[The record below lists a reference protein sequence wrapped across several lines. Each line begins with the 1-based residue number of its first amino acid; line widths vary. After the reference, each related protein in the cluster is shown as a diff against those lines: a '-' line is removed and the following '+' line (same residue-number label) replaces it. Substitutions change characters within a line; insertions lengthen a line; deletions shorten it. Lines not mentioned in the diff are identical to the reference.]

1 VGKWGF
7 IWLAYG
13 VAGGLIL
20 AYLASLWRRLRRA
33 AAEAAALER
42 DAGRGGR

>member
-13 VAGGLIL
+13 VAGGAMLV
-20 AYLASLWRRLRRA
+20 YLVSLWRRLC
-33 AAEAAALER
+33 EAAGEVTALEGGP
-42 DAGRGGR
+42 GRSVR